1 MTTRVDAHAAAPAA
15 IAALLGLELAAA
27 RLTLEP
33 RLLLLA
39 RLRTSQLNRCTWCV
53 DLDHDDALRGGE
65 RIARLDQLA
74 AWRGSTLYTPRER
87 AALAWAEFVARP
99 KNGAEAAAAVAVAA
113 AVFDGVELA
122 ELTLALCTAQAWNRL
137 GIGYRRLL
145 Y

>member
-15 IAALLGLELAAA
+15 IAAMLGLELAAA
-27 RLTLEP
+27 RVALEP

-39 RLRTSQLNRCTWCV
+39 RLRTSQLNRCAWCT

-87 AALAWAEFVARP
+87 AALAWAEFLARP
-99 KNGAEAAAAVAVAA
+99 DAGDAATARALSGAA
-113 AVFDGVELA
+113 FDGSELA

-137 GIGYRRLL
+137 GIGFRRLL